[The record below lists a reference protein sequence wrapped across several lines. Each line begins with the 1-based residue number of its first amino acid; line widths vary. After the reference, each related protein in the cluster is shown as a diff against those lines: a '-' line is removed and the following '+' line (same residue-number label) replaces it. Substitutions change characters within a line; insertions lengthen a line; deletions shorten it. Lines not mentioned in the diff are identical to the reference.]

1 MKDDLAAG
9 YVYMEISAAR
19 AYGTI
24 AADYIVFGDGRCGD
38 GVFDS
43 ATVAACIV
51 GDNSL
56 YFRHDGE
63 LCGAVH
69 LAATTCGQW
78 LCRSRDRQF
87 RKSLLAQAI
96 L

>member
-24 AADYIVFGDGRCGD
+24 AADYIVLGDGRCGY

-43 ATVAACIV
+43 AAVAACVV
-51 GDNSL
+51 GDKSL
-56 YFRHDGE
+56 YFSHDGE
-63 LCGAVH
+63 
-69 LAATTCGQW
+69 
-78 LCRSRDRQF
+78 RSGVRSQESVARGLF
-87 RKSLLAQAI
+87 VRRAI
-96 L
+96 TWIFT